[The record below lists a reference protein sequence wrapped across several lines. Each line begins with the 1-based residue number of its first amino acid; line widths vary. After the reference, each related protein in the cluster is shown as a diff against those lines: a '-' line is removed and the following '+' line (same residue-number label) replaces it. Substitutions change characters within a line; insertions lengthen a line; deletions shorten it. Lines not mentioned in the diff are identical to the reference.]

1 MGEPGV
7 QCRHLPD
14 QEPQRMCSPS
24 FIALPFSA
32 ALSPEVVEELL
43 PRSTLCMQVCR
54 WGCQERSGEGH
65 AKIDPKVVFFSF
77 CQMLSRMQEITFVL
91 LVSWTK
97 QFCSSHQ
104 EVMNV
109 GLTWVPFHLH
119 SLFPLFTVFC
129 KSSTHPFSS
138 LRGTSLPLEV

>member
-1 MGEPGV
+1 
-7 QCRHLPD
+7 
-14 QEPQRMCSPS
+14 MCSPS

-91 LVSWTK
+91 LDSWTK

-138 LRGTSLPLEV
+138 LSGTSLPLEV